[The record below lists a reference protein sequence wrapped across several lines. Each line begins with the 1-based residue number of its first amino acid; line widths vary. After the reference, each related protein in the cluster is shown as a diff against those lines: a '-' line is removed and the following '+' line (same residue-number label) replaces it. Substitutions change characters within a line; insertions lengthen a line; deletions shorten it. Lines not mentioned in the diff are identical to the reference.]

1 MVLWS
6 LLLTK
11 GHIYSSCGCLELDRT
26 STQVFSLCG
35 SALNT
40 QRNETVLTLVGPLTS
55 ASPNTAVLANPLLP
69 PYSPPP
75 LLFFFPC
82 DPSDLCT
89 VTAQREDPVLRL
101 PWQWPWRASV
111 RHSGPQ
117 THSLTHCGKAGDRYS
132 ITRKRGWGWVGRRE
146 LHCSELT
153 AEAQGKLVR
162 EECVCQS
169 VTANVCVWLST
180 GHHISLWTVVSESF
194 CACFHSGT
202 S

>member
-75 LLFFFPC
+75 SFFSSHVTLLTCALWQRSERTPC
-82 DPSDLCT
+82 SGCHGNDLG
-89 VTAQREDPVLRL
+89 
-101 PWQWPWRASV
+101 
-111 RHSGPQ
+111 GPQ
-117 THSLTHCGKAGDRYS
+117 SGIVVHRHTRSHTAARQAIDILLHGRGGGGGWDDGSCTAVSSLQRH
-132 ITRKRGWGWVGRRE
+132 RG
-146 LHCSELT
+146 
-153 AEAQGKLVR
+153 
-162 EECVCQS
+162 
-169 VTANVCVWLST
+169 N
-180 GHHISLWTVVSESF
+180 
-194 CACFHSGT
+194 
-202 S
+202 